1 MGNIVEITVSI
12 DEFIKNMILI
22 ESEALNLNQSDII
35 KETLTNRYYFK
46 NKIAKDLVEL
56 KMIDEKES
64 TQNILEK
71 AFILSCM
78 NYDKASKKLVEFA
91 FNLHIL
97 STGKINVFKDK
108 HLINHL
114 VKFSKELIRFLELKN
129 ANKEDISALKS
140 NIEKLIKNPSY
151 FRLGNWYTLII
162 KNWDLIKYDI
172 SVYLV
177 LIDLI
182 YLNHDIRNDAKT
194 KYELINILREI

>member
-97 STGKINVFKDK
+97 STSKINVFKDK

-114 VKFSKELIRFLELKN
+114 VKFSKELISFLELKN